1 MAKKSVNPVE
11 MPVEEKLKKLYQ
23 LQSTLTQ
30 VDEKRALRGELPLEV
45 QDLEDELEGLKTR
58 VEKINNDLK
67 NLAEAK
73 TQWTEAE
80 QNAHSL
86 VERYSK
92 QLDEVRNNREYET
105 LSKEIEYQNLEIQL
119 AQKRLKEVQ
128 VKVSQKT
135 EDLQATIASMDE
147 RKTDLEIKRTEL
159 DEIMDETRAEEDL
172 LKAKAQDIEAQIEPR
187 LLLSFKR
194 IRKNARNGL
203 GVVPVLRDA
212 CGGCFA
218 KIPPQRQLDIKIHKK
233 IIICEYCGRI
243 LVDPELVGI
252 ETKPKEVEEK
262 PKRRRTSARKPA
274 TTQEVTETTEES
286 VLEE

>member
-1 MAKKSVNPVE
+1 MAKKSINPAE
-11 MPVEEKLKKLYQ
+11 MPVEEKLKRLYQ
-23 LQSTLTQ
+23 LQTILTQ

-45 QDLEDELEGLKTR
+45 QDIEAELEGLKTR
-58 VEKINNDLK
+58 VEKINNDL
-67 NLAEAK
+67 NELNDAK
-73 TQWTEAE
+73 TAWNEDKNKA
-80 QNAHSL
+80 AAF
-86 VERYSK
+86 VERYKK
-92 QLDEVRNNREYET
+92 QLDDVRNNREYET
-105 LSKEIEYQNLEIQL
+105 LSKEIEYQELEMKL
-119 AQKRLKEVQ
+119 ADKKLGEIKLKSEERAEEL
-128 VKVSQKT
+128 KKT
-135 EDLQATIASMDE
+135 LEAMDE

-172 LKAKAQDIEAQIEPR
+172 LKAKAQDLETQIEPR

-203 GVVPVLRDA
+203 GVVPVMRDA

-252 ETKPKEVEEK
+252 EAKKEAEEK
-262 PKRRRTSARKPA
+262 PKRKRTVRKAAA
-274 TTQEVTETTEES
+274 TNPEETEEK
-286 VLEE
+286 VEN